1 MGNRLWGNYMAEAY
15 SYRKLDVYINAKVLV
30 KAVYNFLRKFPK
42 EENYALCDQLRR
54 SVISVSSNI
63 AEGMGRFSSKEQI
76 HFLEIAYG
84 SLMEVQCQLD
94 ISCDLGYIT
103 IEEFESINID
113 IIKIA
118 KQLSGLRS
126 LRIRALN
133 L

>member
-1 MGNRLWGNYMAEAY
+1 
-15 SYRKLDVYINAKVLV
+15 
-30 KAVYNFLRKFPK
+30 
-42 EENYALCDQLRR
+42 
-54 SVISVSSNI
+54 
-63 AEGMGRFSSKEQI
+63 
-76 HFLEIAYG
+76 
-84 SLMEVQCQLD
+84 MEVQCQLD

-133 L
+133 P

>member
-1 MGNRLWGNYMAEAY
+1 MAEAY

-30 KAVYNFLRKFPK
+30 KTVYNYLRKFPK

-54 SVISVSSNI
+54 SVISVPSNI

-94 ISCDLGYIT
+94 IACDLGYIT
-103 IEEFESINID
+103 LEEFEVINND
-113 IIKIA
+113 INNIA

-126 LRIRALN
+126 FRIRALN

>member
-1 MGNRLWGNYMAEAY
+1 MTETY

-30 KAVYNFLRKFPK
+30 KTVYNFLRKFPK

-54 SVISVSSNI
+54 SVISVPSNI
-63 AEGMGRFSSKEQI
+63 AEGMGRLSSKEQI

-94 ISCDLGYIT
+94 IACDLGYIT
-103 IEEFESINID
+103 LEEFEVINND
-113 IIKIA
+113 INNIA

-126 LRIRALN
+126 FRIRALN
-133 L
+133 P

>member
-1 MGNRLWGNYMAEAY
+1 MTETY

-30 KAVYNFLRKFPK
+30 KTVYNFLRKFPK

-54 SVISVSSNI
+54 SVISVPSNI
-63 AEGMGRFSSKEQI
+63 AEGMGRFSSNEQI
-76 HFLEIAYG
+76 HFLEIDYG

-103 IEEFESINID
+103 LEEFEVINND
-113 IIKIA
+113 INNIA

>member
-1 MGNRLWGNYMAEAY
+1 MGNYMGEAY

-30 KAVYNFLRKFPK
+30 KTVYNHLRKFPK

-54 SVISVSSNI
+54 SVISVPSNI

-133 L
+133 P

>member
-1 MGNRLWGNYMAEAY
+1 MAEAY

-30 KAVYNFLRKFPK
+30 KTDYNYLKKFPK

-54 SVISVSSNI
+54 SVISVPSNI
-63 AEGMGRFSSKEQI
+63 AEGMGRLSSKEQI

-94 ISCDLGYIT
+94 IACDLGYIT
-103 IEEFESINID
+103 LEEFEVINND
-113 IIKIA
+113 INNIA

>member
-1 MGNRLWGNYMAEAY
+1 MAEAY
-15 SYRKLDVYINAKVLV
+15 AYRKLDVYINAKLLV

-54 SVISVSSNI
+54 SVISVPSNI

-94 ISCDLGYIT
+94 IACDLGYIT
-103 IEEFESINID
+103 LEEFEVINND
-113 IIKIA
+113 INNIA